1 MSIIIPYIIYP
12 ILVYMEFDLKNKII
26 DNVVNYN
33 YNETIFYKNQFEK
46 TIENGGYIQI
56 TYPSKS
62 NTPNIVS
69 DNLFDGEYIT
79 KKMYIIK
86 KIHKIKGVDFDG
98 ELIIEHTSLTNNE
111 TPLFSCFL
119 LKTKNSETTEI
130 DSLINSDLDITIN
143 MNDYITSKEAIYYK
157 TNTANVLI
165 FTNPILVIS
174 KFDNLKSPK
183 IINPIPINDYTT
195 VKINKFLGNVEG
207 FKEGLVDDQN
217 YVDVATYCQP
227 IDEEDPTIGITADVI
242 IPSDGKVSINK
253 STTSQITT
261 VLNFFAFF
269 ILVLFVAIVVPVM
282 YKYFIIDLVL
292 DNENFTPQQYLNRL
306 SAIDIYISLLLFGF
320 SFSLIN
326 LGIVNNKPIDTII
339 GFYVFIF
346 FISSFIVLKY
356 KRTFEID
363 NFINLLFPN
372 RDVDKV
378 LLMNNIKPDIM
389 GLFMDNISQLFIKKE
404 NGQYKIQFN
413 FIIVIGIFLAFYFI
427 LKTYGMEQMNGSSFL
442 TSVPFY
448 MFLLSIYI
456 AVYIKYIYDNNEK
469 NKSII
474 STPAE
479 TAL

>member
-1 MSIIIPYIIYP
+1 
-12 ILVYMEFDLKNKII
+12 MEFDLKNKIT
-26 DNVVNYN
+26 DNVVNYD

-46 TIENGGYIQI
+46 TIENGGYIQT

-69 DNLFDGEYIT
+69 NDLFDGEYVT
-79 KKMYIIK
+79 KKMCIIK
-86 KIHKIKGVDFDG
+86 KMHKIKGVDFDG
-98 ELIIEHTSLTNNE
+98 ELIIEHASLTNNE
-111 TPLFSCFL
+111 KPLFSCFL
-119 LKTKNSETTEI
+119 LKTKNGETTDI
-130 DSLINSDLDITIN
+130 DSLINSNLDVAIN
-143 MNDYITSKEAIYYK
+143 LNDHMTSKEAIYHK

-174 KFDNLKSPK
+174 KFDDFKSPK
-183 IINPIPINDYTT
+183 IINPTPTNDHMT
-195 VKINKFLGNVEG
+195 VKMHKIMGNVEG
-207 FKEGLVDDQN
+207 FKEGPEDQN

-227 IDEEDPTIGITADVI
+227 IDEEDPTIGVTADVI
-242 IPSDGKVSINK
+242 IPSDGKVAMNK

-261 VLNFFAFF
+261 ALNFFAFF

-292 DNENFTPQQYLNRL
+292 QNENFTPQQYLNRL
-306 SAIDIYISLLLFGF
+306 SAIDIYMSVLLFGF

-363 NFINLLFPN
+363 DFINLLFPN

-378 LLMNNIKPDIM
+378 LLMNDIKPDIM

-404 NGQYKIQFN
+404 NNQYKIQFN

-427 LKTYGMEQMNGSSFL
+427 LKTYGMEQMNGSSIL

-474 STPAE
+474 SATSA
-479 TAL
+479 TA

>member
-1 MSIIIPYIIYP
+1 
-12 ILVYMEFDLKNKII
+12 MEFELKNKIT

-46 TIENGGYIQI
+46 TIENGEYIQI

-79 KKMYIIK
+79 KKLYIIK
-86 KIHKIKGVDFDG
+86 KIHKIKGIDFDG
-98 ELIIEHTSLTNNE
+98 ELIIEHTSITNNE
-111 TPLFSCFL
+111 KPLFSCFL
-119 LKTKNSETTEI
+119 LKTKNSGTTEI
-130 DSLINSDLDITIN
+130 DSLINSQLDITIN

-157 TNTANVLI
+157 TNTENVLI

-174 KFDNLKSPK
+174 KFDDFKSPK
-183 IINPIPINDYTT
+183 IINPIPTNDYTT
-195 VKINKFLGNVEG
+195 VKINNFLGNVEG
-207 FKEGLVDDQN
+207 FKEGATTQTGPT

-227 IDEEDPTIGITADVI
+227 IDEEDPTIGVSADVI
-242 IPSDGKVSINK
+242 IPSDGKVAINK

-261 VLNFFAFF
+261 ALNFFAFF

-292 DNENFTPQQYLNRL
+292 QNKKDNNNFGDQQVLNRL

-326 LGIVNNKPIDTII
+326 LGIINNKPIDTII

-363 NFINLLFPN
+363 EFIKLLGADIN
-372 RDVDKV
+372 SKES
-378 LLMNNIKPDIM
+378 LMNNIKPDIM

-404 NGQYKIQFN
+404 NDQYKIQFN

-427 LKTYGMEQMNGSSFL
+427 LKMYGIEKMNGSSIL

-469 NKSII
+469 NKSTI
-474 STPAE
+474 STA
-479 TAL
+479 